1 MINLCIFGA
10 GRIGSVHTINAHNCP
25 GVQVRYIVDTNEQA
39 AKTLADKVGAEVA
52 DLETVLADSL
62 VHGVVIAS
70 ATHTHADLIIASAK
84 AGKHIFCEKPVDLD
98 IAKVNQCLEVVS
110 KCGVHLMTG
119 FNRRYDKH
127 FERLRNAVSEQL
139 IGKLEMVC
147 ITSRDPS
154 PPPNEY
160 IKVSGGLFRD
170 MMIHDF
176 DMARWLMG
184 EEPNLV
190 YAEASC
196 HVDPEIERLGDVDTA
211 VVTLKT
217 PSGVL
222 CQIGNSRRAVYGY
235 DQRIEVFGSEG
246 MMKADNETPTRVA
259 HYKKEG
265 VMEDNPEHFFMERYA
280 EAYRS
285 EMQHFL
291 LVLQGKASPLT
302 NGDDGRQALLLADAA
317 LKSLE
322 TGQPVRL

>member
-10 GRIGSVHTINAHNCP
+10 GRIGSVHTRNAHNCP
-25 GVQVRYIVDTNEQA
+25 GLRVKYIVDTNGQVAQE
-39 AKTLADKVGAEVA
+39 LANEVGAEVA
-52 DLETVLADSL
+52 ELETVLADPQ

-84 AGKHIFCEKPVDLD
+84 AGKHIFCEKPIDLD
-98 IAKVNQCLEVVS
+98 IAKVDQCMEVVAQY
-110 KCGVHLMTG
+110 GVQLITG

-127 FERLRNAVSEQL
+127 FERLKLAVTEQS
-139 IGKLEMVC
+139 IGTLEMVN
-147 ITSRDPS
+147 IISRDPS

-184 EEPNLV
+184 EEPIRI

-196 HVDPEIERLGDVDTA
+196 HVDPEIARLGDVDTA
-211 VVTLKT
+211 IVTLKT
-217 PSGVL
+217 ASGVL
-222 CQIGNSRRAVYGY
+222 CQISNSRRAVYGY
-235 DQRIEVFGSEG
+235 DQRIEVFGSGG
-246 MMKADNETPTRVA
+246 MMKADNETPTQVA
-259 HYKKEG
+259 YYSSEG
-265 VMEDNPEHFFMERYA
+265 VREDKPKHFFMERYA

-291 LVLQGKASPLT
+291 AILQGDATPLT
-302 NGDDGRQALLLADAA
+302 DGEDGRRALLLANAA
-317 LKSLE
+317 VESLKSSK
-322 TGQPVRL
+322 PVTL

>member
-10 GRIGSVHTINAHNCP
+10 GRIGSVHTRNAHICP
-25 GVQVRYIVDTNEQA
+25 SVQVRYIVDTNAEA
-39 AKTLADKVGAEVA
+39 AQTLANEVGAQVA
-52 DLETVLADSL
+52 DLETVLADPQ
-62 VHGVVIAS
+62 VQGVVIAS

-84 AGKHIFCEKPVDLD
+84 ANKHIFCEKPIDLD
-98 IAKVNQCLEVVS
+98 IAKVDQCLMVVTE
-110 KCGVHLMTG
+110 CGVHLMTG

-127 FERLRNAVSEQL
+127 FERLKRAVTDQT
-139 IGKLEMVC
+139 IGKLEMVS

-154 PPPNEY
+154 PPPSEY

-184 EEPNLV
+184 EEPNLI

-196 HVDPEIERLGDVDTA
+196 HVDPEIARLGDVDTA

-235 DQRIEVFGSEG
+235 DQRIEVFGSGG

-259 HYKKEG
+259 YYSTEG
-265 VMEDNPEHFFMERYA
+265 VLEDNPEHFFMERYA

-285 EMQHFL
+285 EMHHFL
-291 LVLQGKASPLT
+291 STLRGETSPLT
-302 NGDDGRQALLLADAA
+302 NGNDGRQALLLADAA

-322 TGQPVRL
+322 TGQPVLL